1 MSENVPNA
9 ALMKGLFIHSDPI
22 THPATKYSCNLKT
35 RDHLKKGKEG
45 PEPDIKTLGTI
56 NCQKP
61 HMKGMHFRWVCAGEW
76 ELP

>member
-1 MSENVPNA
+1 
-9 ALMKGLFIHSDPI
+9 MKGLFTHSDPA
-22 THPATKYSCNLKT
+22 THPATKYSCNLNT

-56 NCQKP
+56 SCQQP
-61 HMKGMHFRWVCAGEW
+61 HMMGMHFRRVCAGEW